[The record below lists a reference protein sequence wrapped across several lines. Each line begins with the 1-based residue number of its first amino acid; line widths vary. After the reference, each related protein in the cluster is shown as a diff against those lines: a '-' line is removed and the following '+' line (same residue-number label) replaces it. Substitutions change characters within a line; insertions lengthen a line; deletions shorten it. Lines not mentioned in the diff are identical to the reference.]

1 MDLYYRN
8 FRAVCTAA
16 VHDEIVNMG
25 GNGKTVEIGVISL
38 GTTTSDGNKR
48 EVNSLLFDEL
58 GLQIAPLLVLHS
70 KMLMSTRQSKKKS

>member
-1 MDLYYRN
+1 MKVDNATVDLYYRL

-16 VHDEIVNMG
+16 VHEEILNMG

-48 EVNSLLFDEL
+48 EVKTE
-58 GLQIAPLLVLHS
+58 I
-70 KMLMSTRQSKKKS
+70 STVYCSNVSSDLRSTH

>member
-1 MDLYYRN
+1 MKVDNATVDLYYRN

-48 EVNSLLFDEL
+48 EVHFYMYHPQPAMF
-58 GLQIAPLLVLHS
+58 LQTVFKMAPI
-70 KMLMSTRQSKKKS
+70 Q

>member
-1 MDLYYRN
+1 MDNATVDLYYRN

-48 EVNSLLFDEL
+48 EVIICAL
-58 GLQIAPLLVLHS
+58 GVLTVPFMVLHN
-70 KMLMSTRQSKKKS
+70 KM